1 MNLGKVI
8 RLIFQSNFDF
18 SLINDCFYMSEI
30 LVNEKNIVFS
40 IKVMYNLIKT
50 NGNNNIKQMN
60 KKNKIWRI

>member
-30 LVNEKNIVFS
+30 LVNELKYSFFINIWQYYHQ
-40 IKVMYNLIKT
+40 KANLNT
-50 NGNNNIKQMN
+50 FHGV
-60 KKNKIWRI
+60 